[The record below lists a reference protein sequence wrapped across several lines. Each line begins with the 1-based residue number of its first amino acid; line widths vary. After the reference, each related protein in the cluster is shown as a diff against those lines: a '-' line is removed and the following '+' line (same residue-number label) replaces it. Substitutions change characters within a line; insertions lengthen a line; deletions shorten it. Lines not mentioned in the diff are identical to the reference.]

1 MLKLYIK
8 FNAQKNNRNRTKG
21 GKDGKAFYELMI
33 NVIYGKT
40 KENMRNRIDVR
51 LVNKKDLLK
60 WTLKLSFV
68 TKTIW

>member
-1 MLKLYIK
+1 
-8 FNAQKNNRNRTKG
+8 
-21 GKDGKAFYELMI
+21 MI

-51 LVNKKDLLK
+51 LVNKKGLLK

-68 TKTIW
+68 TKTI